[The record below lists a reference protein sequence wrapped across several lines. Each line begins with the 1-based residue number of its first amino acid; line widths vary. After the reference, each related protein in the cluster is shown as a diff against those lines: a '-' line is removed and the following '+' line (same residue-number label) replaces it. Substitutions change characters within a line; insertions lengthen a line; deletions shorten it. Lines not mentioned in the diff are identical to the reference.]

1 MTDAHQVGADNALT
15 WAVRGS
21 FLRYVTVIA
30 CGSFDVA
37 GGVTV
42 DGDGVFAFPVQ
53 RVASE
58 GEDWRLSFAGSVH
71 FLAHHGL
78 LDVLIR
84 DPEIVIGPDGG
95 VLATHTG
102 VDPDELLAV
111 VALGAAAPTRSG
123 AELTWTAIP
132 STLAVSAV
140 DLFGT
145 VYPAGTEMA
154 PIGIRVTLD
163 S

>member
-15 WAVRGS
+15 WAIRGS

-30 CGSFDVA
+30 GGSFDVT

-42 DGDGVFAFPVQ
+42 DGEGVFTFPLQ
-53 RVASE
+53 RVVAE

-78 LDVLIR
+78 LDVLIK
-84 DPEIVIGPDGG
+84 DPEIVVGPDGG
-95 VLATHTG
+95 VLATHTDA
-102 VDPDELLAV
+102 DPDELLGV
-111 VALGAAAPTRSG
+111 VALGATTAARSG
-123 AELTWTAIP
+123 AVLTWAPIP
-132 STLAVSAV
+132 STLAASAV

-145 VYPAGTEMA
+145 VYPAGAEMA
-154 PIGIRVTLD
+154 PIGIHVTLD